1 MKYIDDAEQ
10 VKQTIAKTEIN
21 MYDTSGV
28 PTTIV
33 GRSVCRSQKTTK
45 LNGDEQ
51 LSLFINTL
59 NGTLYDPYGVD
70 STKRISMMFK
80 EKPVDTKTF
89 ENYLKYLRSRNN
101 LYMTRAQRSFI
112 NA

>member
-10 VKQTIAKTEIN
+10 VKQTIAKTEIS
-21 MYDTSGV
+21 MYDTSGAL
-28 PTTIV
+28 TTAV
-33 GRSVCRSQKTTK
+33 GRSVCRSKKTTK
-45 LNGDEQ
+45 LNGDEH

-59 NGTLYDPYGVD
+59 NGALYDPYGVD
-70 STKRISMMFK
+70 STKRISIMFK

>member
-10 VKQTIAKTEIN
+10 VKETISKIEIS
-21 MYDTSGV
+21 MYDTSGL
-28 PTTIV
+28 PTTIP
-33 GRSVCRSQKTTK
+33 GRSVCRSKKTTK
-45 LNGDEQ
+45 LNGDEN

-59 NGTLYDPYGVD
+59 NGTLYDPHGVD
-70 STKRISMMFK
+70 STKRISIMFK
-80 EKPVDTKTF
+80 EKPVDIKTF